1 MTFAGSSMTKPET
14 WRLTKRGDLI
24 ALVTGQDE
32 VRLTQDSEAMWLEV
46 IHKMDEVYSDLIG
59 YETDL
64 ERKNAELEETR
75 NFIASVIASVSD
87 VLLVCDEKGDIVQVN
102 PAFLALMGLPEQA
115 VLRKPLTAQFV
126 LQDRERVA
134 AVLGSGLG
142 GEVASVELR
151 FSTAKGPSDLMAINC
166 SARFNSDGRRAGA
179 VFTGRPIG
187 ELRRAYEA
195 LHRAHIELKQ
205 AQSRLIEQ
213 EKMASLG
220 RLVAGVAHELNN
232 PISFVYGNIHTL
244 DRYRAALAAYLAAI
258 HAGSCGDARDALR
271 RRYKIDAIIEDL
283 EPLIQ
288 GTLEGAVRISEIV
301 KNLRRLSFG
310 SKTPR
315 APVAL
320 SEVVRTASQW
330 ASRSK
335 KARAKIETRLEP
347 NLFALGQEG
356 QIYSVI
362 GNLIDNAL
370 DAVYGVANPRVV
382 IETRS
387 EADFAIVEV
396 ADNGQGISEAI
407 RGRIFEPFFTT
418 KQVGEGT
425 GLGLWISYSIVHEH
439 GGTIDFENPLEGG
452 ARFTLR
458 FPSASAPS
466 VITDDARAK
475 GALKK

>member
-1 MTFAGSSMTKPET
+1 MTKPET
-14 WRLTKRGDLI
+14 SRLKRGDLI
-24 ALVTGQDE
+24 ALIVGKEEE
-32 VRLTQDSEAMWLEV
+32 VRLSEDSESMWLEV

-87 VLLVCDEKGDIVQVN
+87 VLVVCDDKGEVVEIN
-102 PAFLALMGLPEQA
+102 PAFQALMDLPEEA
-115 VLRKPLTAQFV
+115 LLRRPLCEHFV
-126 LQDRERVA
+126 PDDRARVT
-134 AVLGSGLG
+134 AVLGSRSG
-142 GEVASVELR
+142 GEVTSAELR
-151 FSTAKGPSDLMAINC
+151 FATAHGPSDLMAINC

-195 LHRAHIELKQ
+195 LHRAHVDLQQ

-213 EKMASLG
+213 EKLASLG

-244 DRYRAALAAYLAAI
+244 DRYRVALAAYLEAI
-258 HAGSCGDARDALR
+258 HSGASDDARAGLR
-271 RRYKIDAIIEDL
+271 RRYKIDAILDDL

-288 GTLEGAVRISEIV
+288 GTLEGAVRISDIV
-301 KNLRRLSFG
+301 KNLRRLSFN
-310 SKTPR
+310 SRTPR
-315 APVAL
+315 EPVAL
-320 SEVVRTASQW
+320 SKIVQTASQW
-330 ASRSK
+330 ALRSK
-335 KARAKIETRLEP
+335 KAQTKIETKLEP
-347 NLFALGQEG
+347 DLFALGQEG

-370 DAVYGVANPRVV
+370 DAVSGVAAPRIRIEARGEAEFAV
-382 IETRS
+382 IE
-387 EADFAIVEV
+387 I
-396 ADNGQGISEAI
+396 ADNGPGISETV

-439 GGTIDFENPLEGG
+439 GGDIDFENLPQGG

-458 FPSASAPS
+458 FL
-466 VITDDARAK
+466 RAK
-475 GALKK
+475 